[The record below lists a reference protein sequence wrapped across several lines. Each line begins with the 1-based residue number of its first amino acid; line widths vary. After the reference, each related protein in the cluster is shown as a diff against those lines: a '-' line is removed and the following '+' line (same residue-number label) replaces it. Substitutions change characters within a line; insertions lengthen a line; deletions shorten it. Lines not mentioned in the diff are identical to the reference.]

1 MIDRVVPT
9 RSRLWLP
16 IAALLALAVV
26 ALGLVGGVA
35 LILTT
40 IRAEQ
45 AHRAQAA
52 QSNALIVL
60 LRDLTRDA
68 VNAETGQRGYFITL
82 DRRYLAPYQAAVL
95 RYPQELKRL
104 KTLTDQAPGQ
114 AGDPGRAAL
123 VARIGQLATEKF
135 AELGRGVAL
144 VQRGDLNE
152 ARRTILT
159 DDGQETMERLR
170 LAVGQLE
177 DAERARLD
185 AAAMEAVASEQRI
198 EPLLMGLLVLI
209 LVSLGLALSLALRN
223 ADAEARASHAAD
235 LTAARDR
242 ADLLAH
248 EISHRVKN
256 LFAVILAL
264 IRMSARDD
272 PAAKPIADKIA
283 DRVTAL
289 LRAQE
294 LTQGAGGRQEVEL
307 AKLVDT
313 VLAPYRSGHSLS
325 EVDGPK
331 FKLTQQQT
339 TPLGLILHELVTN
352 CVKYG
357 AWSQPGG
364 KLALNWDCTEQ
375 PGKLCLTWREH
386 CPEAI
391 VEPAGRKGFGSTLL
405 DGSMRQLSGE
415 LTRTYHAN
423 GIEVRIVVPLAEVA
437 LS

>member
-1 MIDRVVPT
+1 MNDPLAPR
-9 RSRLWLP
+9 RARLRLP
-16 IAALLALAVV
+16 GGALLALAVV

-35 LILTT
+35 LIMST

-52 QSNALIVL
+52 RSNELIVL
-60 LRDLTRDA
+60 LRDLTRDT
-68 VNAETGQRGYFITL
+68 VNAETGERGYFITL

-95 RYPQELKRL
+95 RHPQVLKRL
-104 KTLTDQAPGQ
+104 EALAGQ
-114 AGDPGRAAL
+114 AGDPRAAAL
-123 VARIGQLATEKF
+123 VARIGELTGQKF
-135 AELGRGVAL
+135 SELDRSVAL
-144 VQRGDLNE
+144 IQRGDLNE
-152 ARRTILT
+152 ARRAILT
-159 DDGQETMERLR
+159 DEGQETMERLR
-170 LAVGQLE
+170 SAVGELE

-185 AAAMEAVASEQRI
+185 TALAETLASEQRI
-198 EPLLMGLLVLI
+198 EPLLLALLVLI
-209 LVSLGLALSLALRN
+209 LISLGLALSLALRN
-223 ADAEARASHAAD
+223 AEAEARAAHAAD
-235 LTAARDR
+235 LAAARDR

-307 AKLVDT
+307 AKLVET

-325 EVDGPK
+325 EVAGPK
-331 FKLTQQQT
+331 LKLTQQQT

-364 KLALNWDCTEQ
+364 KLALNWDCAAQ
-375 PGKLCLTWREH
+375 PGKLTLTWREH
-386 CPEAI
+386 CPTAI
-391 VEPAGRKGFGSTLL
+391 AEPAGRSGFGSTLL

-415 LTRTYHAN
+415 LKRTYHGD
-423 GIEVRIVVPLAEVA
+423 GIEVRIVVPLG
-437 LS
+437 

>member
-1 MIDRVVPT
+1 MSGAAT
-9 RSRLWLP
+9 ASRSRLRVP
-16 IAALLALAVV
+16 VAALLALAVV

-52 QSNALIVL
+52 RSNELIVL
-60 LRDLTRDA
+60 LRDLARDT

-82 DRRYLAPYQAAVL
+82 DRRYLAPYQAAEL
-95 RYPQELKRL
+95 RYPQVLGRL
-104 KTLTDQAPGQ
+104 KTLTSE
-114 AGDPGRAAL
+114 GDNPRRAAL
-123 VARIGQLATEKF
+123 VTRIAQLTHQQF
-135 AELGRGVAL
+135 AELGRNVAL
-144 VQRGDLNE
+144 VQRGDLVE
-152 ARRTILT
+152 ARRAILT
-159 DDGQETMERLR
+159 DTGQETMERLR
-170 LAVGQLE
+170 LTVGELE
-177 DAERARLD
+177 DAERAHLD
-185 AAAMEAVASEQRI
+185 TALAETVASEKRI
-198 EPLLMGLLVLI
+198 EPLLLGLLVLI

-223 ADAEARASHAAD
+223 ANAEARAAHAAD
-235 LTAARDR
+235 LAAARDR

-289 LRAQE
+289 HRAQE
-294 LTQGAGGRQEVEL
+294 LTQGGHEVEL
-307 AKLVDT
+307 GKLVDT

-325 EVDGPK
+325 EVTGLK
-331 FKLTQQQT
+331 LKLTMQQT
-339 TPLGLILHELVTN
+339 TPLGLIFHELVTN

-364 KLALNWDCTEQ
+364 KLALNWDCTEH
-375 PGKLCLTWREH
+375 PGKLAVTWREH
-386 CPEAI
+386 CPNPIAA
-391 VEPAGRKGFGSTLL
+391 PTGRKGFGSTLL

-415 LTRTYHAN
+415 LTRTYHGD
-423 GIEVRIVVPLAEVA
+423 GIEVRLVVPLA
-437 LS
+437 SS